1 MRRTGILKSASVA
14 LMLLAS
20 TTAALA
26 DDSCVAGVQTALDQ
40 QRQSYIAAQTSLAS
54 QGYSKRPGSF
64 ATTTCLDTL
73 MQTGGL
79 DILFKPP
86 SLDSIL
92 GMVKNLACKQASQI
106 FDRLTGGGL
115 SNLGS
120 LLPGE
125 ISSGINLG
133 GGLSSIIGTSTKVG
147 GTLDTS
153 SVSTSLR
160 KLFQ

>member
-1 MRRTGILKSASVA
+1 MKNLMKNCLVA
-14 LMLLAS
+14 LMLSASAS
-20 TTAALA
+20 TALA
-26 DDSCVAGVQTALDQ
+26 AEECLPGVQSALDT
-40 QRQSYIAAQTSLAS
+40 QRQQYIAGQQAMAS

-64 ATTTCLDTL
+64 AETTCLDTL

-92 GMVKNLACKQASQI
+92 GMVKNLACSQASQI
-106 FDRLTGGGL
+106 FEKLNGGGGL
-115 SNLGS
+115 GNVTT

-125 ISSGINLG
+125 ISPGVNLG
-133 GGLSSIIGTSTKVG
+133 GMLSSIVG
-147 GTLDTS
+147 S
-153 SVSTSLR
+153 SSSSNGGYSTSNVNTSLQ